1 MIYLARKCYVQV
13 FNLRKG
19 EVVFEKGKYIDPW
32 IIATKRRILIK
43 TVEPLM
49 FKGKEFYITF
59 EGEPH
64 PIRPDRYFPTIGLP
78 VSGEILQMA
87 RKFSKMLQEDYN
99 FADDEE
105 LSREIRSKALELA
118 NKTNRHLLIAIP
130 APKHIS
136 QMPHFLSEE
145 VIRLVMSRKIT
156 AILLKALAFVEKHRV
171 LAATVYFMLGLTMGV
186 LFGIILNTTVFK
198 I

>member
-1 MIYLARKCYVQV
+1 MARKCYVQI
-13 FNLRKG
+13 FNLQRG
-19 EVVFEKGKYIDPW
+19 EVVFEKGKYIDPF

-43 TVEPLM
+43 TVEPLVY
-49 FKGKEFYITF
+49 KGKEFYIAY

-78 VSGEILQMA
+78 VSGEILHLA
-87 RKFSKMLQEDYN
+87 RKFSKMMQEDYN
-99 FADDEE
+99 FADNEE
-105 LSREIRSKALELA
+105 LSREIRAKALELA
-118 NKTNRHLLIAIP
+118 NRTGRHLLIAIP
-130 APKHIS
+130 APKHVS

-171 LAATVYFMLGLTMGV
+171 LAAAVYFALGLIMGV